1 MNKLTKYQCWSLY
14 TGQTGVNLV
23 GDITVEEDTSVS
35 NAVRSWAR
43 GQDDLKI
50 VDNVIYAVSHVSRVQ
65 FIVLMDH
72 NKEED
77 VITFRNEPIIKMK
90 GYYSDRTGQSGVWYG
105 RLIKFFKMPEGVD
118 DEVLVEDI
126 MPNGVGRVVRSVKS
140 VIHPELMYVSDKDR
154 EEIEE
159 NGGDLEYL
167 YGDPNYIVMDA

>member
-1 MNKLTKYQCWSLY
+1 MNKLAKYKCWSLY
-14 TGQTGVNLV
+14 TGGNPI

-43 GQDDLKI
+43 GQEDLKV
-50 VDNVIYAVSHVSRVQ
+50 VDGVINAVSHVSRVQ

-72 NKEED
+72 NKEVD
-77 VITFRNEPIIKMK
+77 VITFRNEPTIKMR
-90 GYYSDRTGQSGVWYG
+90 GYKKDVWFG
-105 RLIKFFKMPEGVD
+105 RLIKFFKMPDGVE
-118 DEVLVEDI
+118 DEVLIEDI
-126 MPNGVGRVVRSVKS
+126 MPNGLGRVVRSVKS

-159 NGGDLEYL
+159 WGGDLESL